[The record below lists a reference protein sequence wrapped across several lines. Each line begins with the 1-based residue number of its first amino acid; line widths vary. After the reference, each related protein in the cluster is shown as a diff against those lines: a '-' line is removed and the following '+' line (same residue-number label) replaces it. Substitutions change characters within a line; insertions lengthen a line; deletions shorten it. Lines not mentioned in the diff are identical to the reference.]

1 MGEEADYL
9 IEQMELEA
17 ISNGEWGVGSEFPY
31 GFHVCG
37 RTHIT
42 KSQMVELAKQAAHDG
57 NIVERAMRNMT
68 LDQVLRIKNDKAT

>member
-17 ISNGEWGVGSEFPY
+17 ISNGEWGVDSSFPY

-68 LDQVLRIKNDKAT
+68 LDQVLRRKNDNT